1 MFTKDLTFFI
11 FLLQDGKT
19 AEDLASAEHHEH
31 VVSLLG
37 KLKKVKRK
45 KKSQK
50 ARVGLMCSTKLCQLS
65 LFEE

>member
-1 MFTKDLTFFI
+1 MFTKDLTFFV

-45 KKSQK
+45 KK

>member
-1 MFTKDLTFFI
+1 MFTKELTV

-45 KKSQK
+45 KK
-50 ARVGLMCSTKLCQLS
+50 ARVGLMC
-65 LFEE
+65 